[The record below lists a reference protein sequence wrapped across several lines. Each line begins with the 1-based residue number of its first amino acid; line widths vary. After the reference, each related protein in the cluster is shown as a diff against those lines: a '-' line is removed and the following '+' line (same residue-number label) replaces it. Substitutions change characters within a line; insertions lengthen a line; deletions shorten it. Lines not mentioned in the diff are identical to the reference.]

1 MFNTLAS
8 NAQEQSSTRCSEY
21 IRAVKILNRATAVI
35 NVRAVQLRK
44 IEAWVV
50 LCRSFA
56 VTEVKR
62 SVDLG
67 QIMPQYI
74 PQLKINLVP
83 SCGFVILGD
92 PRGTS
97 RDDAIFLDF
106 RPKISHRPS

>member
-8 NAQEQSSTRCSEY
+8 NAEEQSSTCTRCSEY

-35 NVRAVQLRK
+35 NVGAVQLRK

-50 LCRSFA
+50 LCHSFA

-67 QIMPQYI
+67 QIMPQIYT
-74 PQLKINLVP
+74 PVKNKF
-83 SCGFVILGD
+83 S
-92 PRGTS
+92 T
-97 RDDAIFLDF
+97 
-106 RPKISHRPS
+106 